1 MILYDTHM
9 HTDFSTDSDTPLE
22 AQLQRAA
29 ELSLKGVC
37 VTDHMDYD
45 FPTEQ
50 TDSSDSDNMVD
61 FSDSDSTADSSYSD
75 NASDVPDSSG
85 TVDFAPYT
93 FDLAQQKKELVKFR
107 GKYPSLRILSG
118 VECGLQNTPSVLEK
132 NSRLCADEELDY
144 VIGSLHLV
152 DREDPYYPAYW
163 EGQDAG
169 ARIRRYL
176 ELLYENIQAFSCF
189 DALGHLDYIARYA
202 PRAYSYHPAA
212 FRDIIEEILRLL
224 IRRDVA
230 LELNTAGFK
239 NTPFTNPHPVI
250 LDWYRQMGGE
260 LITVGSDAHSPAYI
274 ALSFDRAA
282 AILRQAGFR
291 EYAVYQQ
298 RKPVFYPL

>member
-29 ELSLKGVC
+29 ELSLEGVC

-50 TDSSDSDNMVD
+50 TDSSDSDNALD
-61 FSDSDSTADSSYSD
+61 SSDSD
-75 NASDVPDSSG
+75 NALDVPDSSG

-118 VECGLQNTPSVLEK
+118 VECGLQNIPSVLEK

-152 DREDPYYPAYW
+152 DREDPYYPAY
-163 EGQDAG
+163 
-169 ARIRRYL
+169 
-176 ELLYENIQAFSCF
+176 
-189 DALGHLDYIARYA
+189 
-202 PRAYSYHPAA
+202 
-212 FRDIIEEILRLL
+212 
-224 IRRDVA
+224 
-230 LELNTAGFK
+230 
-239 NTPFTNPHPVI
+239 
-250 LDWYRQMGGE
+250 
-260 LITVGSDAHSPAYI
+260 
-274 ALSFDRAA
+274 
-282 AILRQAGFR
+282 
-291 EYAVYQQ
+291 
-298 RKPVFYPL
+298 